1 MSGSEQVLVLGA
13 AGFLG
18 TAISRHC
25 LAQGLS
31 TVGLDVAAPV
41 VDVAFAEFSQTGD
54 LENDLGPLLAR
65 FRPAYLVNVAGNAD
79 VSKSVRDPRDD
90 FRRAADLFSIVLE
103 QVRLH
108 SPETRVLLA
117 SSAAIYG
124 QPTRLPIMETE
135 APAPISPYGYHKWMC
150 ELMAKEYSA
159 VYGIQTASIRIFS
172 AYGASLRKQIL
183 WDLCSKCATGGAV
196 ELGGEGTESRDFI
209 HATDIA
215 HATLTILRGGKFIG
229 EAYNV
234 ACGQEVSISELAQLV
249 LEEYGVHPSRLQFTG
264 FSRVG
269 DPKNWRADIGLLSS
283 LGFRQSVDLRHG
295 VAEYVQWFK
304 CQ

>member
-1 MSGSEQVLVLGA
+1 MIGLEQVLVLGA

-31 TVGLDVAAPV
+31 TIGVDVAAPV
-41 VDVAFAEFSQTGD
+41 ADVAFAKFSQTSN
-54 LENDLGPLLAR
+54 LEEDLGPLLAR
-65 FRPAYLVNVAGNAD
+65 FQPGYLVNVAGNAD

-90 FRRAADLFSIVLE
+90 FRRAADLFSIALE

-108 SPETRVLLA
+108 SPGTRVLLA

-124 QPTRLPIMETE
+124 QPARLPVMEAE

-150 ELMAKEYSA
+150 ELLTKEYNA
-159 VYGIQTASIRIFS
+159 VYGIKTASMRVFS
-172 AYGASLRKQIL
+172 AYGAGLRKQIL
-183 WDLCSKCATGGAV
+183 WDLCSKCAGGGAV
-196 ELGGEGTESRDFI
+196 ELGGDGTESRDFI

-215 HATLTILRGGKFIG
+215 HATLSILRGGEFAG

-234 ACGQEVSISELAQLV
+234 ASGKEVSISELAQLV
-249 LEEYGVHPSRLQFTG
+249 LEEFGVHRGRLKFTG
-264 FSRVG
+264 FGRVG

-304 CQ
+304 RQ